1 MENKNIKKSKEV
13 SSAKKQGFI
22 RKVSRTIATA
32 NMLIAT
38 TLLSIQSVS
47 AAPATPEG
55 VDTTAYNSIIN
66 IVFWIV
72 CIAIGA
78 GCLPS
83 IQNISQGVQ
92 DNDPRQRNQG
102 ILGVA
107 VGAACIGA
115 AAAVKTA
122 IL

>member
-22 RKVSRTIATA
+22 QKVSKTIATA

-38 TLLSIQSVS
+38 TLLTIQSVS

-55 VDTTAYNSIIN
+55 VDTTSYDTIIN

-72 CIAIGA
+72 CISIGA

-83 IQNISQGVQ
+83 VQNISQGVQ

-102 ILGVA
+102 VVGVV

-115 AAAVKTA
+115 TTA
-122 IL
+122 IRFALL